1 MDIHGS
7 PPGPERARRAYE
19 QRERA
24 LIDANRSLV
33 RSAREDLASAAKER
47 LTEVRAA
54 QAESAARRDELRLST
69 VADAASTS
77 EPAEREAR
85 VRDLAEAYRAER
97 LNTPER
103 IERAAQRLLGG

>member
-1 MDIHGS
+1 L
-7 PPGPERARRAYE
+7 PGKE

-33 RSAREDLASAAKER
+33 RSAREDLSAAAKDR
-47 LTEVRAA
+47 LAEMRAA
-54 QAESAARRDELRLST
+54 QAETAARRDELRLS
-69 VADAASTS
+69 AAAEAASQS
-77 EPAEREAR
+77 QPAEREAR
-85 VRDLAEAYRAER
+85 VRELAEAHRTER